1 VTVELV
7 YDPDCPNAA
16 EARTNLRRALVEAG
30 IATQWV
36 EWNRSARGTPA
47 RVKGFGSPT
56 VLVDG
61 RDAAGAQPSEAAC
74 WRIYEFAGARS
85 GAPPAEL
92 IACAL
97 VAAKRRERPSGAAR
111 ALAALA
117 AAIAL
122 VRLASPAGGLA
133 AAESIPAASSAGTVA
148 IPIEGMTCAS
158 CAAQVKKALRALDG
172 VSDVEVS
179 LEHRIA
185 RVRYT
190 ADKVKPEDLV
200 GAIDRLGYKAGPPT
214 LADDAP

>member
-1 VTVELV
+1 
-7 YDPDCPNAA
+7 
-16 EARTNLRRALVEAG
+16 
-30 IATQWV
+30 
-36 EWNRSARGTPA
+36 
-47 RVKGFGSPT
+47 
-56 VLVDG
+56 
-61 RDAAGAQPSEAAC
+61 
-74 WRIYEFAGARS
+74 
-85 GAPPAEL
+85 
-92 IACAL
+92 
-97 VAAKRRERPSGAAR
+97 
-111 ALAALA
+111 
-117 AAIAL
+117 
-122 VRLASPAGGLA
+122 A

-214 LADDAP
+214 LADDAPWPWRSSSRGSRPASPTAPCGSWRCSWASRRAASVPARCPSASAWRARSARPRAELLGPGS

>member
-1 VTVELV
+1 MEQVCAR
-7 YDPDCPNAA
+7 DPGACQGFRVAHGPRRRTRRGRRAA
-16 EARTNLRRALVEAG
+16 ERGRVLAHLRV
-30 IATQWV
+30 
-36 EWNRSARGTPA
+36 RG
-47 RVKGFGSPT
+47 
-56 VLVDG
+56 
-61 RDAAGAQPSEAAC
+61 
-74 WRIYEFAGARS
+74 GARS

-111 ALAALA
+111 ALAALP

>member
-1 VTVELV
+1 MTVELV

-16 EARTNLRRALVEAG
+16 EARTSLRRALVEAG

-122 VRLASPAGGLA
+122 VRLASPA
-133 AAESIPAASSAGTVA
+133 AGWQLLN
-148 IPIEGMTCAS
+148 PY
-158 CAAQVKKALRALDG
+158 LRL
-172 VSDVEVS
+172 
-179 LEHRIA
+179 L
-185 RVRYT
+185 
-190 ADKVKPEDLV
+190 
-200 GAIDRLGYKAGPPT
+200 PPVPSRSPSR
-214 LADDAP
+214 A